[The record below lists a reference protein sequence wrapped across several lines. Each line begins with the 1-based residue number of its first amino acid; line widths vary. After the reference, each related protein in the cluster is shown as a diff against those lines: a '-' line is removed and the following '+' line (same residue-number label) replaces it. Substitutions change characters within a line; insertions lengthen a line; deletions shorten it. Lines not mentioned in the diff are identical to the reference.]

1 MQINS
6 LSRPG
11 CLVAL
16 VLSHHKAKVG
26 EGRRE
31 HEKRKRRG
39 GGKKHEIPFVL
50 TTKAIRGPE
59 GKRTGTLGRWRN
71 AAPQVARG
79 RADPGGRVGGG
90 GSPGLAPAPH
100 PERSAASRRAGCH
113 TALPSLGAAA
123 AGEEEEEEAEEDTK
137 PAPLTQKMTLKPK
150 MKYLMQQL
158 TSGPL

>member
-50 TTKAIRGPE
+50 TTKAIR
-59 GKRTGTLGRWRN
+59 
-71 AAPQVARG
+71 
-79 RADPGGRVGGG
+79 
-90 GSPGLAPAPH
+90 
-100 PERSAASRRAGCH
+100 RAGR
-113 TALPSLGAAA
+113 
-123 AGEEEEEEAEEDTK
+123 EENRHPREVEECST
-137 PAPLTQKMTLKPK
+137 
-150 MKYLMQQL
+150 
-158 TSGPL
+158 TSCPGKG